1 MYMAHPVSI
10 ALIQVHFPLAGQFS
24 GPACINCRALPKAL
38 LQPQCICTLQTEYE
52 IFRRH
57 TAPGDGLLGN
67 AENLVRSHVNPIL
80 LNCRRV
86 TMVRLWNH
94 KRPNKPQFFR
104 PTTLCSCASSSS
116 NHTGQCLRSC
126 YKTWWISSA
135 FVKCQVKSLV
145 SGGLFPRRR
154 FMF

>member
-1 MYMAHPVSI
+1 MGHPVSI

-57 TAPGDGLLGN
+57 TAPGDGLLVN
-67 AENLVRSHVNPIL
+67 AENLVRSHANPIL

-94 KRPNKPQFFR
+94 KRPNKPQFLK
-104 PTTLCSCASSSS
+104 PTTLFLAAPVAQATTLIKVCDLVTKPGGYRALLS
-116 NHTGQCLRSC
+116 N
-126 YKTWWISSA
+126 
-135 FVKCQVKSLV
+135 VE
-145 SGGLFPRRR
+145 
-154 FMF
+154 